1 MAEKTASPSQ
11 ATDTTAA
18 PDKLSAAAER
28 IGVPAPSVRLDDKYR
43 LDHGRIF
50 LSGTQALV
58 RLPLMQRQLDKAA
71 GLDTGCFISGYRGS
85 PLGGYD
91 SQLWAAK
98 RFLDAARVQF
108 TPGVNEDLAATAVWG
123 SQQGDVFGDFDC
135 DGVFGVWYGK
145 GPGVDRSGDALR
157 HANMAGTAKHGGVLA
172 LAGDDH
178 TAKSS
183 TTAHQCEHALMDA
196 MIPVLNPAGVQ
207 EILDYGL
214 IGWAMSRYSGCWVGL
229 KTIAETVESTVSVH
243 ADPARLSLA
252 QPDDFAMPPGGLNIR
267 WPDSP
272 LEQEE
277 RLHRHKVYAAL
288 AFARANALDRRIVD
302 GPNRRLGLIASGKSY
317 LDLMQALADLGLDL
331 DACRDLGLAIYK
343 VAMPWPLERAGVRAF
358 AEGLDE
364 VLVVE
369 EKRAVIE
376 NQLKEQLYNWQ
387 ADKRPRVTGK
397 FDADGHWQLPSWHE
411 LTPAMVARVLARRLQ
426 AHGVP
431 PGVEQRLKFLEA
443 KEKQLAQEQP
453 PLTRLPYFCSG
464 CPHNTSTRV
473 PDGSRALAGIGCHYM
488 VQWMDRNTQT
498 YTQMGGEGVPW
509 IGQAPFSKTRH
520 VFVNLGDG
528 TYFHSG
534 SLAVRAAVGA
544 GVNVTFKI
552 LYNDAVAM
560 TGGQAVDGPL
570 DPAMISRQMA
580 AEGVARIDV
589 VTDEPEKY
597 PRETPWAPGVSVHHR
612 DDLDQ
617 LQRSL
622 RETDGVSVLIYDQTC
637 AAEKR
642 RRRKRGTYP
651 DPNKRVMINELVCEG
666 CGDCSAKSNCVSV
679 VPVETELGTK
689 RAIDQSSCNK
699 DFSCVKGFCPSFV
712 TIEGGELAQQSS
724 DGIADGATQDW
735 SALPEPGVPAVG
747 NRPYGILVTGVGGTG
762 VVTIGQL
769 LGMAGHIEGKGASVL
784 DMTGLAQKGGA
795 VMSHVRI
802 GQSPEAIQST
812 KLSAGGADLVLGC
825 DLVVAAGQEALGK
838 IEAGRTRA
846 IVNTH
851 ETITGDFTRNP
862 DYSFPGRRLQQRVA
876 EAAGDEAT
884 ELLAATRIATSLMGD
899 SIATNL
905 FMLGYAWQRGT
916 VPLAK
921 TSILQA
927 VVLNGV
933 AVESNVR
940 AFEWGRRA
948 AHDLRAVEAL
958 VEPADD
964 TATKGWHKLSDSL
977 EEAVERRVAFLSDYH
992 DAAYAAR
999 YRRLVEQARAAEQ
1012 RLDPNSDALAWAVAK
1027 SAFKLM
1033 AIKDEYEVARLYT
1046 DGQFEQQLN
1055 RQFATAPKIKIHLA
1069 PPLLAKTDPT
1079 TGEPKKTEFGPWV
1092 FPVLRTLKRFKRLR
1106 GTALDPFAYLSER
1119 KHERRLRDDFEV
1131 LVGELCRDL
1140 TAERLATAVEIAA
1153 LPQQIRGFG
1162 HVKARNAEAAKAREA
1177 ELLAQ
1182 FRAPTQP
1189 TRQAA
1194 E

>member
-1 MAEKTASPSQ
+1 MAEK
-11 ATDTTAA
+11 TAA
-18 PDKLSAAAER
+18 PDKLTAAAAR

-43 LDHGRIF
+43 LEQGRIF

-71 GLDTGCFISGYRGS
+71 GLETGCFISGYRGS

-98 RFLDAARVQF
+98 RFLDAAGVQF

-123 SQQGDVFGDFDC
+123 SQQGDIFNDFDR
-135 DGVFGVWYGK
+135 DGVFAIWYGK

-157 HANMAGTAKHGGVLA
+157 HANMAGTARHGGVLA

-229 KTIAETVESTVSVH
+229 KTIAETVESTASVH
-243 ADPARLSLA
+243 TDPGRVRIAR
-252 QPDDFAMPPGGLNIR
+252 PEDFELPPGGLNIR

-272 LEQEE
+272 LQQEE

-288 AFARANALDRRIVD
+288 AFARANALDRTVVD

-317 LDLMQALADLGLDL
+317 LDLMQALEDLGLDL
-331 DACRDLGLAIYK
+331 DACRALGLAIYK
-343 VAMPWPLERAGVRAF
+343 VAMPWPLERVGVRAF
-358 AEGLDE
+358 CEGLDE

-397 FDADGHWQLPSWHE
+397 FNAEGAWQLPSWHE

-431 PGVEQRLKFLEA
+431 PGVERRLTFLEA

-464 CPHNTSTRV
+464 CPHNSSTKL
-473 PDGSRALAGIGCHYM
+473 PEGSRALAGIGCHYM
-488 VQWMDRNTQT
+488 VQWMDRNTET
-498 YTQMGGEGVPW
+498 FTQMGGEGVLW
-509 IGQAPFSKTRH
+509 IGQAPFSNTSH

-534 SLAVRAAVGA
+534 SLAVRACVGA

-580 AEGVARIDV
+580 AEGVQRIEV

-597 PRETPWAPGVSVHHR
+597 PSGTPWASGVTVHHR
-612 DDLDQ
+612 DALDQ
-617 LQRSL
+617 VQRSL
-622 RETDGVSVLIYDQTC
+622 RESAGVSVLIYDQTC

-651 DPNKRVMINELVCEG
+651 DPDKRVMINELVCEG

-699 DFSCVKGFCPSFV
+699 DFSCVNGFCPSFV
-712 TIEGGELAQQSS
+712 TIEGGELAKQSS
-724 DGIADGATQDW
+724 DGVADGATDRW
-735 SALPEPGVPAVG
+735 STLPEPALPAVG
-747 NRPYGILVTGVGGTG
+747 DRPYGILVTGVGGTG

-795 VMSHVRI
+795 VMSHVRL
-802 GQSPEAIQST
+802 GARPEAIQST

-862 DYSFPGRRLQQRVA
+862 DYSFPGRRLQQRVR
-876 EAAGDEAT
+876 EAAGQDAT
-884 ELLAATRIATSLMGD
+884 EMLEATRIATALMGD

-916 VPLAK
+916 VPLARQ
-921 TSILQA
+921 SILQA

-948 AHDLRAVEAL
+948 AHDRKAVEAL

-964 TATKGWHKLSDSL
+964 RETKGWHKLSDSL
-977 EEAVERRVAFLSDYH
+977 EETVDRRVAFLRAYQNQ
-992 DAAYAAR
+992 AYAAR
-999 YRRLVEQARAAEQ
+999 YRQLVERARQAERKV
-1012 RLDPNSDALAWAVAK
+1012 DPESDAFAWAVAK

-1046 DGQFEQQLN
+1046 DGQFEQQLT
-1055 RQFATAPKIKIHLA
+1055 RQFAKAPKVKIHLA
-1069 PPLLAKTDPT
+1069 PPILAKTDPT
-1079 TGEPKKTEFGPWV
+1079 TGEPRKTQFGPWI
-1092 FPVLRTLKRFKRLR
+1092 FPVLRVLKRFKPIR
-1106 GTALDPFAYLSER
+1106 GSALDPFAYLSER
-1119 KHERRLRDDFEV
+1119 KHERRLRDDYETRV
-1131 LVGELCRDL
+1131 AELCDGL
-1140 TAERLATAVEIAA
+1140 TARSLPTAVEIAA

-1162 HVKARNAEAAKAREA
+1162 HIKARNAEAAKAREA
-1177 ELLAQ
+1177 DLLAQ
-1182 FRAPTQP
+1182 FRAPAEP

>member
-1 MAEKTASPSQ
+1 M
-11 ATDTTAA
+11 
-18 PDKLSAAAER
+18 
-28 IGVPAPSVRLDDKYR
+28 PAPEVRLDDKYR
-43 LDHGRIF
+43 LERGRIF

-58 RLPLMQRQLDKAA
+58 RLPLMQRQRDQAA
-71 GLDTGCFISGYRGS
+71 GLETGCFVAGYRGS
-85 PLGGYD
+85 PLGSFD
-91 SQLWAAK
+91 SQMWAAK
-98 RFLDAARVQF
+98 RFLDKARVQF
-108 TPGVNEDLAATAVWG
+108 TPAVNEDLAATAVWG
-123 SQQGDVFGDFDC
+123 SQQGDIFQDFDC
-135 DGVFGVWYGK
+135 DGVFGIWYGK
-145 GPGVDRSGDALR
+145 GPGVDRSGDAFR
-157 HANMAGTAKHGGVLA
+157 HANMAGTARHGGVLA

-229 KTIAETVESTVSVH
+229 KTIAETVESTASVH
-243 ADPARLSLA
+243 TDPQRIALA
-252 QPDDFAMPPGGLNIR
+252 LPDDFEMPAGGLNIR

-277 RLHRHKVYAAL
+277 RLHRYKVYAAL
-288 AFARANALDRRIVD
+288 AFARANALDRTVVD
-302 GPNRRLGLIASGKSY
+302 GPNRRIGLIASGKSY
-317 LDLMQALADLGLDL
+317 LDLMQALEDLGLDL
-331 DACRDLGLAIYK
+331 DACRDLGLSIYK
-343 VAMPWPLERAGVRAF
+343 VAMPWPLERAGARAF
-358 AEGLDE
+358 CEGLDE
-364 VLVVE
+364 VLVIE

-397 FDADGHWQLPSWHE
+397 FDAEGAWQLPSWHE
-411 LTPAMVARVLARRLQ
+411 LTPAMIARVLAKRLQ

-431 PGVEQRLKFLEA
+431 PRVEQRLTFLQA
-443 KEKQLAQEQP
+443 KEQQLAQEQP

-464 CPHNTSTRV
+464 CPHNSSTKV
-473 PDGSRALAGIGCHYM
+473 PEGSRAMAGIGCHYM
-488 VQWMDRNTQT
+488 VQWMDRNTAT
-498 YTQMGGEGVPW
+498 YTHMGAEGVPW
-509 IGQAPFSKTRH
+509 IGQAPFSKTNH

-534 SLAVRAAVGA
+534 SLAVRACVGA
-544 GVNVTFKI
+544 GINITFKI

-580 AEGVARIDV
+580 AEGVQRIEV

-597 PRETPWAPGVSVHHR
+597 PRETPWASGVTVHHR

-617 LQRSL
+617 VQRSL
-622 RETDGVSVLIYDQTC
+622 RETEGVSVLIYDQTC

-651 DPNKRVMINELVCEG
+651 DPDKRVLINELVCEG

-699 DFSCVKGFCPSFV
+699 DFSCVNGFCPSFV
-712 TIEGGELAQQSS
+712 TITGGELAKQTS
-724 DGIADGATQDW
+724 DGIDDGAADSW
-735 SALPEPGVPAVG
+735 ASLPEPEVPPLGA
-747 NRPYGILVTGVGGTG
+747 RPYGILVTGVGGTG

-795 VMSHVRI
+795 VMSHVRL
-802 GQSPEAIQST
+802 GESPEAIQST

-838 IEAGRTRA
+838 IAAGRTRA
-846 IVNTH
+846 ILNTH
-851 ETITGDFTRNP
+851 ETVTGDFTRTP

-876 EAAGDEAT
+876 EAAGQEAT
-884 ELLAATRIATSLMGD
+884 EMLEATRIATALMGD

-921 TSILQA
+921 QSILQA
-927 VVLNGV
+927 VALNGV

-948 AHDLRAVEAL
+948 AHDLQAVEAL
-958 VEPADD
+958 IEPADD
-964 TATKGWHKLSDSL
+964 TQAKGWHKLSDSL
-977 EEAVERRVAFLSDYH
+977 EEAIDRRVAFLR
-992 DAAYAAR
+992 AYQDTTYAER
-999 YRRLVEQARAAEQ
+999 YRTLVEQARAAE
-1012 RLDPNSDALAWAVAK
+1012 RKIDPESDAFAWAVAH

-1046 DGQFEQQLN
+1046 DGQFDAQLK
-1055 RQFATAPKIKIHLA
+1055 RQFAKAPKVTVHLA
-1069 PPLLAKTDPT
+1069 PPILAKTDPT

-1092 FPVLRTLKRFKRLR
+1092 FPVFRVLKRFKRLR
-1106 GTALDPFAYLSER
+1106 GSALDPFAYLAER
-1119 KHERRLRDDFEV
+1119 KQERRWRDDFEQ

-1140 TAERLATAVEIAA
+1140 TPARLPTAVELAA

-1162 HVKARNAEAAKAREA
+1162 PVKQRNAETAKAREA

-1182 FRAPTQP
+1182 FRTPGEP